1 MFIHEKVQGRELA
14 VYLPASYSSDLERR
28 YPVVYVQDDG
38 ELIMQTY
45 NELQHL
51 TRTGQLPELLLIGVS
66 TPCRNDE
73 YTPWPADPLA
83 AGYPGFGGKAK
94 AYINELA
101 DICKPWIDGKYR
113 TFPDAKNTAV
123 AGGSLGGLVSL
134 FAGLWRPDTFG
145 RLGLLSASLWYEGVN
160 SYLEEL
166 RPGFDGQRV
175 YMSVGDAEGIYKQS
189 IQRTM
194 VESTLAA
201 QRRWA
206 ADGLSADRFRFQLD
220 AGGTHDVHYMAMNF
234 PKALCWLFGPAA
246 EESGTG
252 ERPAGSGGDMAGSGE
267 GMEDS
272 ADSGGDTAGSGG
284 DESGSDGGKVGSG
297 GDTADSADSG
307 DDTAGSDVG
316 KVDSARYTAGSG
328 EGGTESA
335 SDARSLSG
343 ADAAGSAGSI
353 GSLGSVSL
361 SMFKYGRWT
370 TEAAI
375 PRTDHYI
382 LRSGQNGR
390 EYRIFVSIPP
400 DEPPEQGYPVLYTL
414 DANAIFGSLAEAMRL
429 MGRRPH
435 GVEPMV
441 IVGIGYD
448 DQGPMVTRERFLDYT
463 DPAIPEQMPQRPDG
477 SPWPETGGAEA
488 FTVFIEHELKP
499 RIEALLPIDR
509 QRQALFG
516 HSLGGYFA
524 LRTLLRTPE
533 AFQTYIAGSP
543 SIWWNGRMLY
553 GWLPSFVTRLQDS
566 SLPQVSLLMG
576 VEAETSKMLADA
588 VDLHSRLEPLAG
600 GNFRLKLKQY
610 EEEGHVTML
619 YPFISELIRFSSRS
633 YKQK

>member
-1 MFIHEKVQGRELA
+1 MFIQEKVQGRELA

-51 TRTGQLPELLLIGVS
+51 IRTEQLPELLLVGVG
-66 TPCRNDE
+66 TTCRNDE
-73 YTPWPADPLA
+73 YTPWPADSLA

-94 AYINELA
+94 AYIDELA
-101 DICKPWIDGKYR
+101 DVCKPWIDGKYR
-113 TFPDAKNTAV
+113 TLPDAKHTAIV
-123 AGGSLGGLVSL
+123 GGSLGGLVSL

-145 RLGLLSASLWYEGVN
+145 SLGLLSASLWYEGVS
-160 SYLEEL
+160 SYLAEL

-194 VESTLAA
+194 VESSLAA

-234 PKALCWLFGPAA
+234 PKALCWLFAPAA
-246 EESGTG
+246 AESGAG
-252 ERPAGSGGDMAGSGE
+252 ERPAGSGGDS
-267 GMEDS
+267 
-272 ADSGGDTAGSGG
+272 AGSGG
-284 DESGSDGGKVGSG
+284 GKLGSG
-297 GDTADSADSG
+297 GDIAE
-307 DDTAGSDVG
+307 SD
-316 KVDSARYTAGSG
+316 
-328 EGGTESA
+328 EGNTESA
-335 SDARSLSG
+335 GDARSLSS
-343 ADAAGSAGSI
+343 ADAAGSARN
-353 GSLGSVSL
+353 SVSL

-375 PRTDHYI
+375 PSTEHFI

-390 EYRIFVSIPP
+390 DYRIFVSVPP
-400 DEPPEQGYPVLYTL
+400 DVPPEQGYPVLYTL

-448 DQGPMVTRERFLDYT
+448 DEGPMVTRERFLDYT
-463 DPAIPEQMPQRPDG
+463 DPANLEKMPQRPDG

-488 FTVFIEHELKP
+488 FTAFIEHELKP

-524 LRTLLRTPE
+524 LRTLFRTPE
-533 AFQTYIAGSP
+533 AYQTFIAGSP

-553 GWLPSFVTRLQDS
+553 DWLPSFIERLQDG

-576 VEAETSKMLADA
+576 VEADTGKMLADA

-600 GNFRLKLKQY
+600 ENFRLKLKKY
-610 EEEGHVTML
+610 EGEGHVTML

-633 YKQK
+633 YKPK

>member
-194 VESTLAA
+194 LESTLAA

-234 PKALCWLFGPAA
+234 PKALCWLFAPAA
-246 EESGTG
+246 AESGAG
-252 ERPAGSGGDMAGSGE
+252 ERPAGSG
-267 GMEDS
+267 
-272 ADSGGDTAGSGG
+272 
-284 DESGSDGGKVGSG
+284 GGKVGSG
-297 GDTADSADSG
+297 GDTAGSAGRKGESG
-307 DDTAGSDVG
+307 SG
-316 KVDSARYTAGSG
+316 KVGGGDKAGSG
-328 EGGTESA
+328 GDIAESDEGNTESA
-335 SDARSLSG
+335 GDVRSLSS
-343 ADAAGSAGSI
+343 ADAAGSARN
-353 GSLGSVSL
+353 SVSL

-375 PRTDHYI
+375 PRTEHFI

-390 EYRIFVSIPP
+390 DYRIFISIPP
-400 DEPPEQGYPVLYTL
+400 DAPPEQGYPVLYTL

-448 DQGPMVTRERFLDYT
+448 DEGPMVTRERFLDYT

-553 GWLPSFVTRLQDS
+553 GWLSSFVTRLQDG
-566 SLPQVSLLMG
+566 SLPQVSLLLG
-576 VEAETSKMLADA
+576 VEMDASKMLADA
-588 VDLHSRLEPLAG
+588 VDLHSRLEPLVG

>member
-1 MFIHEKVQGRELA
+1 MFIQEKVQGRELA

-51 TRTGQLPELLLIGVS
+51 IRTGQLPELLLVGVS

-73 YTPWPADPLA
+73 YTPWPAESLA

-94 AYINELA
+94 AYIDELA
-101 DICKPWIDGKYR
+101 DVCKPWIDGKYR
-113 TFPDAKNTAV
+113 TLPQAENTAMV
-123 AGGSLGGLVSL
+123 GGSLGGLVSL

-145 RLGLLSASLWYEGVN
+145 RLGLLSASLWYEGVS

-201 QRRWA
+201 QRRWS

-234 PKALCWLFGPAA
+234 PKALCWLFAPAA
-246 EESGTG
+246 AEGEAG
-252 ERPAGSGGDMAGSGE
+252 ERPAGSGGGMAGSNG
-267 GMEDS
+267 GKAGSGRDTADT
-272 ADSGGDTAGSGG
+272 ADSGGDS
-284 DESGSDGGKVGSG
+284 
-297 GDTADSADSG
+297 
-307 DDTAGSDVG
+307 
-316 KVDSARYTAGSG
+316 AGSG
-328 EGGTESA
+328 EVSAESA
-335 SDARSLSG
+335 SDARGLSS

-353 GSLGSVSL
+353 GSRSSVSL
-361 SMFKYGRWT
+361 SLFKYGRWT

-375 PRTDHYI
+375 PRTEHFI

-390 EYRIFVSIPP
+390 DYRIFVSIPP
-400 DEPPEQGYPVLYTL
+400 DAPPEQGYPVLYTL

-448 DQGPMVTRERFLDYT
+448 DEGPMVTRERFLDYT
-463 DPAIPEQMPQRPDG
+463 DPANLEKMPQRPDG

-488 FTVFIEHELKP
+488 FTAFIEHELKP

-524 LRTLLRTPE
+524 LRTLFRTPE
-533 AFQTYIAGSP
+533 AFQTFIAGSP
-543 SIWWNGRMLY
+543 SIWWNGRILY
-553 GWLPSFVTRLQDS
+553 DWLPLFVNRLQEG

-576 VEAETSKMLADA
+576 VEADTGKMLADA

-600 GNFRLKLKQY
+600 GNFRLKLKPY
-610 EEEGHVTML
+610 EGEGHVTML